1 MFTIAFIHKT
11 KHIFSFDHV
20 ITNRNHPLTHD
31 NGNLY
36 FGGVSVG
43 GLVIFDNVTLLT
55 PVLPNLYV
63 TVIGW
68 EERRSEEI
76 DIEINV
82 WLLQNLCKI

>member
-1 MFTIAFIHKT
+1 M
-11 KHIFSFDHV
+11 
-20 ITNRNHPLTHD
+20 
-31 NGNLY
+31 
-36 FGGVSVG
+36 
-43 GLVIFDNVTLLT
+43 FDNVTPLT